1 MCTFAY
7 NFSGEKSQVNVKKNF
22 DKHLKIFRV
31 SASVIG
37 AKGNSRYYEKGC
49 MAMRNTNRQPT
60 LKRTYYRSF
69 LLMVVIPLVLVF
81 VCAEVVV
88 SYIIRNSA
96 IETIDALR
104 ENIATALS
112 GDVRN
117 NALQLSHFVY
127 ANDGEF
133 IQMAVQVHQSGGG
146 DWYVADQ
153 IMQRAFR
160 TAMVPSQ
167 DILVGP
173 FTWTGQARYI

>member
-1 MCTFAY
+1 
-7 NFSGEKSQVNVKKNF
+7 
-22 DKHLKIFRV
+22 
-31 SASVIG
+31 
-37 AKGNSRYYEKGC
+37 
-49 MAMRNTNRQPT
+49 MRNTNRQPT

-96 IETIDALR
+96 IETIDALQ

-133 IQMAVQVHQSGGG
+133 IQMAVQVHQSGG
-146 DWYVADQ
+146 AQ
-153 IMQRAFR
+153 IARA
-160 TAMVPSQ
+160 AHSL
-167 DILVGP
+167 IVGAIHV
-173 FTWTGQARYI
+173 GHAVGAVGAGNGR

>member
-1 MCTFAY
+1 
-7 NFSGEKSQVNVKKNF
+7 
-22 DKHLKIFRV
+22 
-31 SASVIG
+31 
-37 AKGNSRYYEKGC
+37 
-49 MAMRNTNRQPT
+49 MAMRNPNRQPT

-96 IETIDALR
+96 IETIDALQ

-127 ANDGEF
+127 ANDG
-133 IQMAVQVHQSGGG
+133 
-146 DWYVADQ
+146 
-153 IMQRAFR
+153 
-160 TAMVPSQ
+160 
-167 DILVGP
+167 
-173 FTWTGQARYI
+173 

>member
-1 MCTFAY
+1 
-7 NFSGEKSQVNVKKNF
+7 
-22 DKHLKIFRV
+22 
-31 SASVIG
+31 
-37 AKGNSRYYEKGC
+37 

-96 IETIDALR
+96 IETIDALQ

-167 DILVGP
+167 DILVGA
-173 FTWTGQARYI
+173 FYMDRAGTVYEGRGGHSGGGDSRYRLVPAGGGAPEQRCAGLL

>member
-1 MCTFAY
+1 MPTGTGKRSA
-7 NFSGEKSQVNVKKNF
+7 
-22 DKHLKIFRV
+22 LK
-31 SASVIG
+31 
-37 AKGNSRYYEKGC
+37 
-49 MAMRNTNRQPT
+49 T
-60 LKRTYYRSF
+60 TYYRSF
-69 LLMVVIPLVLVF
+69 LLLVVIPLILVF
-81 VCAEVVV
+81 VCAEIAI

-96 IETIDALR
+96 IETIDAFQ

-133 IQMAVQVHQSGGG
+133 MQMAVQVHQSGGS
-146 DWYVADQ
+146 DWYMADQ
-153 IMQRAFR
+153 SMQRAFR
-160 TAMVPSQ
+160 TAMVLSQ

>member
-1 MCTFAY
+1 
-7 NFSGEKSQVNVKKNF
+7 
-22 DKHLKIFRV
+22 
-31 SASVIG
+31 
-37 AKGNSRYYEKGC
+37 
-49 MAMRNTNRQPT
+49 MRNTNRQPT

-96 IETIDALR
+96 IETIDALQ

-146 DWYVADQ
+146 DWYVR
-153 IMQRAFR
+153 IKLCSG
-160 TAMVPSQ
+160 PSARPWSHPR
-167 DILVGP
+167 IFWWGP

>member
-1 MCTFAY
+1 
-7 NFSGEKSQVNVKKNF
+7 
-22 DKHLKIFRV
+22 
-31 SASVIG
+31 
-37 AKGNSRYYEKGC
+37 
-49 MAMRNTNRQPT
+49 MAMRNSNRQPT

-96 IETIDALR
+96 IETIDALQ

-127 ANDGEF
+127 ANDG
-133 IQMAVQVHQSGGG
+133 
-146 DWYVADQ
+146 
-153 IMQRAFR
+153 
-160 TAMVPSQ
+160 
-167 DILVGP
+167 
-173 FTWTGQARYI
+173 

>member
-1 MCTFAY
+1 
-7 NFSGEKSQVNVKKNF
+7 
-22 DKHLKIFRV
+22 
-31 SASVIG
+31 
-37 AKGNSRYYEKGC
+37 

-81 VCAEVVV
+81 VCAEAVV

-96 IETIDALR
+96 IETIGALQ

-127 ANDGEF
+127 ANDG
-133 IQMAVQVHQSGGG
+133 
-146 DWYVADQ
+146 
-153 IMQRAFR
+153 
-160 TAMVPSQ
+160 
-167 DILVGP
+167 
-173 FTWTGQARYI
+173 